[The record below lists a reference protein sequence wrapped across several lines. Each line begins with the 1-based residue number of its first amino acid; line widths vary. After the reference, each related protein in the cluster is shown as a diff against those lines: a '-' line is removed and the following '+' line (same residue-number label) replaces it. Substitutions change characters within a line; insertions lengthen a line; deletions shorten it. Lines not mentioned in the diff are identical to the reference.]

1 MPEFGHLLNG
11 YRRFRETAWAEQR
24 RRYEGLA
31 ERGQAPPV
39 MVIACSDSRV
49 DPAAVFDTVPGQM
62 FALRNVAALVPPCVE
77 DGGLHGVSAALE
89 FGVVNLGVR
98 HIVVMAHEACGGCA
112 AALEGRDLGVP
123 GPSFIDAWVGIAE
136 PARRAVLAAAD
147 EDPEL
152 DRQTAMERAA
162 VGLSLANLRSF
173 PFVRERE
180 ADGRLKL
187 HGAWFAIATGEL
199 LVLDEATGEFAAA

>member
-1 MPEFGHLLNG
+1 MPEFRTLIDG
-11 YRRFRETAWAEQR
+11 YHRFREGAWAEQR
-24 RRYEGLA
+24 RRYEALA
-31 ERGQAPPV
+31 EGGQAPPV

-49 DPAAVFDTVPGQM
+49 DPAAVFDTGPGQM
-62 FALRNVAALVPPCVE
+62 FALRNVAALVPPCE
-77 DGGLHGVSAALE
+77 QGGGLHGVSAALE

-98 HIVVMAHEACGGCA
+98 HVVVLGHAACGGCA

-136 PARRAVLAAAD
+136 RARRTVLAAAEAD
-147 EDPEL
+147 SAL
-152 DRQTAMERAA
+152 DKQTAMERAA

-173 PFVRERE
+173 PFVQERE

-187 HGAWFAIATGEL
+187 HGAWFAIATGGL
-199 LVLDEATGEFAAA
+199 LVLDEATGEFGAA